1 MQNNLQIYIYIYLV
15 YSLYSML
22 HILICGIC
30 TISHT
35 CFPQPFT
42 LADKKAYVSVKH
54 LWPQFVLARESR
66 QRILHSPLCVAYL
79 AAACFS

>member
-1 MQNNLQIYIYIYLV
+1 MHSQKGERSVTFKASNVEMSKVSKEKKTMQNNLQIYIYIYLV

-42 LADKKAYVSVKH
+42 LGDKTT
-54 LWPQFVLARESR
+54 R
-66 QRILHSPLCVAYL
+66 
-79 AAACFS
+79 